1 MTYRYENVT
10 ELYAFETEYTEEL
23 ENISDANNSSPV
35 VPTLEEW
42 CKIQVLQPSL
52 TLH

>member
-10 ELYAFETEYTEEL
+10 ELYAYETEYAEDL
-23 ENISDANNSSPV
+23 ENIPDANNSSPV
-35 VPTLEEW
+35 VQTLEEW